1 MSKLTK
7 RLVDSMKPGAS
18 DVVHWDDAL
27 LGFGVRVRPSGRKS
41 YIVKCR
47 CRGRQIKM
55 TVGTHGPITLEQA
68 RITARSIIAEAKAG
82 RDPSSEHSRMRKSP
96 TMKEL
101 GERFLDE
108 YVQTHCRSTTAREY
122 RRSVELFINPAIGT
136 RKVIDIE
143 RADIAKLHHG
153 LRGKPYQA
161 NRTLGVL
168 SKMFNLAEVWGLRPD
183 GSNPCRHVKKYK
195 EEKRE
200 RFLSDDEYN
209 RLGEALRKAEAEG
222 SETQSAINAIWLLML
237 TGCRLNEIV
246 TLKWSYVEFEAKE
259 LRLPDSKTGA
269 KTVHLGTAAVDRLK
283 AIKKLEDNEFV
294 IVGKKSGAYLTDL
307 QHPWRRVRKIAKLD
321 DVRLH
326 DLRHSF
332 ASGGLAVG
340 EGLSMIGKLL
350 GHSQV
355 QTTARYAHLAN
366 DPIKSAADR
375 IAERISVSTSNNM
388 ALKTGEAA

>member
-1 MSKLTK
+1 MPKLTK
-7 RLVDSMKPGAS
+7 RLVDSLKPKAS
-18 DVVHWDDAL
+18 DVVHWDSAL
-27 LGFGVRVRPSGRKS
+27 SGFGVRVRPSGRKS

-55 TVGTHGPITLEQA
+55 TIGTHGPITVEQA
-68 RITARSIIAEAKAG
+68 RTKARGIIAEAKAG
-82 RDPSSEHSRMRKSP
+82 HDPSAEHSRMRQSP
-96 TMKEL
+96 TVKEL
-101 GERFLDE
+101 GQRFLDD
-108 YVQTHCRSTTAREY
+108 YVPTQCRATTEREY
-122 RRSVELFINPAIGT
+122 RRSVELFINPEIGT

-143 RADIAKLHHG
+143 RFDIAKIHHG
-153 LRGKPYQA
+153 LHDKPYQA

-183 GSNPCRHVKKYK
+183 GSNPCRHITKYK

-200 RFLSDDEYN
+200 RFLSDEEYR
-209 RLGEALRKAEAEG
+209 RLGEALRKAEAEK
-222 SETQSAINAIWLLML
+222 SETQSAIDAIWLLML
-237 TGCRLNEIV
+237 TGCRLNEIM
-246 TLKWSYVEFEAKE
+246 TLKWNHVDLDAKE
-259 LRLPDSKTGA
+259 LRLPDSKTGP
-269 KTVHLGTAAVDRLK
+269 KTVHLGSAVVNRLK

-294 IVGKKSGAYLTDL
+294 ITGKKSGGCLTDL
-307 QHPWRRVRKIAKLD
+307 QHPWRRVRKTAKLD
-321 DVRLH
+321 GVRLH

-375 IAERISVSTSNNM
+375 ITERISASATGNET
-388 ALKTGEAA
+388 LRTGEAA